1 MKDTVESN
9 DNQLDKWNDLINNQ
23 DNDHSSSSNVVD
35 NTDDLI
41 EESNQ
46 NNDSSQDVELPSI
59 EDELDPLIIDLDFS

>member
-23 DNDHSSSSNVVD
+23 DNDHSSSSNVVY